1 MITTIW
7 KGAGRAAVAA
17 AVMTTTALAQDVTG
31 RWEGVIRVPDQP
43 VDMALDISRD
53 AAGKLV
59 VTFTRAGTNIRW
71 LPLVD
76 VSQSGR
82 SLKFTLRAG
91 TGGGT
96 FVVDVAEDLKTLAGV
111 YNTAE
116 GGHSIPLDAART
128 GAAQLEPPLRNAA
141 VPTEYVG
148 NWTGAL
154 EVGAAQVP
162 LALSL
167 VNAADG
173 ASRGVLK
180 LTQRAGVEVGAGIAL
195 KGAELTLTFRMI
207 GATFV
212 GRLNAAQTELGGT
225 YSGDGVSY
233 PLTFRRAAP

>member
-1 MITTIW
+1 MFTTIW
-7 KGAGRAAVAA
+7 KTAGRAAVAA
-17 AVMTTTALAQDVTG
+17 AVMTTTAFAQDVTG

-96 FVVDVAEDLKTLAGV
+96 FMVDVAEDVKTLAGV
-111 YNTAE
+111 YHTTE

-128 GAAQLEPPLRNAA
+128 GPAQLEPPLRNAA
-141 VPTEYVG
+141 LPPEFVG

-180 LTQRAGVEVGAGIAL
+180 LTQRAGVEVEAGIAL

-212 GRLNAAQTELGGT
+212 GRLNATQTELAGT
-225 YSGDGVSY
+225 YTGDGVSY